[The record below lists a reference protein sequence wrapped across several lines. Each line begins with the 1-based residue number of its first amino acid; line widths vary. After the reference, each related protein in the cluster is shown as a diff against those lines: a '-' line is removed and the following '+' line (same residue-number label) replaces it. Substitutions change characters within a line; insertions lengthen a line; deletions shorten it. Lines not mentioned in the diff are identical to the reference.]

1 MHRGVV
7 ITTGIEKKKNELDTG
22 MEEEEQK
29 IVGLYFCLV
38 QLVRHLVPSG
48 CHS

>member
-1 MHRGVV
+1 
-7 ITTGIEKKKNELDTG
+7 

-29 IVGLYFCLV
+29 IAGLQLGLV
-38 QLVRHLVPSG
+38 QLVRHLVPTG